1 MIAVIMDKLSKIQR
15 EKIEAAYRL
24 LTEETTTFGKFE
36 KIRTLAKGFNPKIDQ
51 ALAECSRVVSKLK
64 KIQRGEVIELAAER
78 LGEDT
83 PQKKKRKKML
93 LLFLGRWKT
102 LKAEVKRV
110 REIYQSHKESQ
121 DSGVK
126 KNLETAAHVAHG
138 AKGPWGLITGLAV
151 GAVAVGGILAYLN
164 SAAVSVIIKNNGCAP
179 ITPVVNAPVSIPGI
193 SLPSSTIG
201 DGEAAEAKLP
211 PLTVAVDGSRR
222 DLITISTLGLTM
234 NYELGGE
241 GINLIFNGESLV
253 GRQTTVN
260 LGESKTHEL
269 IIRCS

>member
-15 EKIEAAYRL
+15 EKIDAAYRL

-36 KIRTLAKGFNPKIDQ
+36 KVRTLVKGLNPKIDL
-51 ALAECSRVVSKLK
+51 ALAECSRVISKLR
-64 KIQRGEVIELAAER
+64 KIQKGEVIELAAEG

-83 PQKKKRKKML
+83 PQKKRRKKAL

-102 LKAEVKRV
+102 LKAEIKRV
-110 REIYQSHKESQ
+110 KEIYQHQGTK
-121 DSGVK
+121 
-126 KNLETAAHVAHG
+126 LEKAAQVAHG
-138 AKGPWGLITGLAV
+138 AKGPWGLITALAV

-179 ITPVVNAPVSIPGI
+179 ITPVVNYKVAIPGL
-193 SLPSSTIG
+193 SLPTETIG
-201 DGEAAEAKLP
+201 DGGQAEAKLP

-222 DLITISTLGLTM
+222 DLITISTLGLSM

-241 GINLIFNGESLV
+241 GIDLIFDGESLV
-253 GRQTTVN
+253 GRQTTIN
-260 LGESKTHEL
+260 LGESETHEL
-269 IIRCS
+269 VIKCS